1 MKTLGLSWD
10 RTNIANQTSHKVQI
24 LHNTCYPGEADDCE
38 GWLECCTRIT
48 FLHDAAECQWI
59 LLWIQQFERRQL
71 AGMATVVAYHTS
83 LYGFNFAV
91 HPQFRRLGFG
101 RRIMHEAQ
109 LYALTLGLHQVSA
122 TVDASEPRLLKYY
135 VNLGARV
142 VSSGI
147 MSQESAPG
155 PTVKIVRDFTREDVL
170 ACICEVDEVITS
182 NFLKP
187 PSRCWVAQTLGLP
200 SGLLSG
206 RLAACAAVMVIVL
219 LSPFIVVERRL
230 RTIRT
235 QEHSLGGT
243 Q

>member
-1 MKTLGLSWD
+1 MIVICSVW
-10 RTNIANQTSHKVQI
+10 ACSQVQI

-142 VSSGI
+142 VSSGKPTGPAI
-147 MSQESAPG
+147 LRLCAP
-155 PTVKIVRDFTREDVL
+155 PP
-170 ACICEVDEVITS
+170 
-182 NFLKP
+182 FLFFFF
-187 PSRCWVAQTLGLP
+187 LFLFF
-200 SGLLSG
+200 LFFLF
-206 RLAACAAVMVIVL
+206 L
-219 LSPFIVVERRL
+219 FL
-230 RTIRT
+230 R
-235 QEHSLGGT
+235 
-243 Q
+243 